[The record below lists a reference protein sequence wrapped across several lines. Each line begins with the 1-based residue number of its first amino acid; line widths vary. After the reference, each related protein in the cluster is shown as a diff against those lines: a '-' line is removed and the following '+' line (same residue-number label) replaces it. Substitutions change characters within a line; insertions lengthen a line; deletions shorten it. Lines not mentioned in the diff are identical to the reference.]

1 MNIKKQGW
9 ESNHKK
15 YKANKNTKIQAIKKH
30 NNQDTINTQIKQKTI
45 NEDDVVCHKS
55 INNRSALVAMC
66 GRDEECIPI

>member
-30 NNQDTINTQIKQKTI
+30 NNQDTINTQIK
-45 NEDDVVCHKS
+45 
-55 INNRSALVAMC
+55 
-66 GRDEECIPI
+66 